1 MAKKK
6 FRSIENQLKSKEES
20 QKFVH
25 LTINCAKDNECVIIL
40 QFIDNTFKMLSVLVN
55 QVSCIKKLK
64 SFNTNRHHQSH
75 CIVSVNVACRMCS
88 IFYSLGPE
96 TVPCTAAYWVIY
108 YWSCKWW
115 PSIVALICLF
125 LAFPQ
130 LCG

>member
-1 MAKKK
+1 MFYSQSSVVKKK
-6 FRSIENQLKSKEES
+6 LWSIVNQVKSKEES

-25 LTINCAKDNECVIIL
+25 LTINSAKNNECVIIL
-40 QFIDNTFKMLSVLVN
+40 HFIDNTFKMLSVLVTFIQN

-108 YWSCKWW
+108 Y
-115 PSIVALICLF
+115 
-125 LAFPQ
+125 
-130 LCG
+130 